1 MSRAPRALRRPGRHL
16 GRPGIP
22 ASELRSARPARPA
35 TPARVGSAATRSGP
49 RPGADDRRRRADRE
63 FRLAADHG
71 EGEIDLGRC
80 VCEGPA
86 ARLAATGD
94 ALPAPPRGHPSY
106 ARVDACR
113 VGASPV
119 RTRRAWRSAARSSP
133 TASTAA
139 RGGSQRFDAFAPSD
153 ESDRCGDAVHPL
165 RLPPP
170 TSEAPSHPHI
180 TGAEYVT
187 GGRRSEHRRR
197 GPMHDRRG
205 SCPRGLPAITD
216 RLSAGSPATPTV
228 TLRGHA

>member
-170 TSEAPSHPHI
+170 TSEAPHI
-180 TGAEYVT
+180 PTSPAPSTSPAADDQNTDGAVQCMTVEDPAPEAY
-187 GGRRSEHRRR
+187 RRSPTDSAPALPPRRR
-197 GPMHDRRG
+197 
-205 SCPRGLPAITD
+205 
-216 RLSAGSPATPTV
+216 
-228 TLRGHA
+228 